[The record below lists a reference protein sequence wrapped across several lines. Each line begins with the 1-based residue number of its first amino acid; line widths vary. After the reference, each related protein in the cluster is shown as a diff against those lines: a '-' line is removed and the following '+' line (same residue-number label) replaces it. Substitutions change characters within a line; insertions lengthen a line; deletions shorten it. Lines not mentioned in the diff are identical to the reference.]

1 MKNLIHP
8 IRWQHIMSED
18 DLKRQLALAQESIH
32 ELHEELDESNRGLL
46 ALTMELERRV
56 DERTAELSDAKEE
69 LQKTN
74 SELMIYMMDRI
85 RAEEDLR
92 RAKEAAEAANR
103 AKSVFLANMSHELR
117 TPLNA
122 ILGFSDLM
130 VRDSKLTPEQRE
142 DIRII
147 SRSGLHLLALINDI
161 LDMSKIEAG
170 KLVLEEHAFDLQM
183 MLEGL
188 ADMFRLRARDK
199 GLGLKVYHAANIPR
213 YVHADEGKLR
223 QVLINILGNA
233 IKFTQEGNIELRVR
247 LVEKPEMSGCSL
259 QFEVEDTGPGIPPQD
274 LSAIFEPFIQ
284 SSEGKKVKEGSGLGL
299 AISRQFT
306 RLMGGDITVTS
317 QVGKGSLFSFNIVV
331 QLADE
336 AEIDSLQKGA
346 EPRAIGLESDQ
357 PNYRLLIVDDSED
370 SRVLLT
376 RLLVQ
381 LGFQVRTAINGLEG
395 IKIWKEWMPHL
406 IWMDMRMPIMDGH
419 EATRSIKATVEGQDT
434 VVVALTASAFE
445 EERALVLS
453 EGCDDFVRKPFR
465 REDIIGILVKRL
477 GVRFVHEN
485 GANDT
490 NRKLA
495 SQPRNELGFEDMDE
509 AWITNLQKAA
519 TEADSNRIKDLA
531 NMIHEKNPGLATTL
545 IEMADSF
552 DHDSIL
558 IAIGRKY
565 G

>member
-1 MKNLIHP
+1 
-8 IRWQHIMSED
+8 MSED
-18 DLKRQLALAQESIH
+18 DLRRKLALAQDAIH
-32 ELHEELDESNRGLL
+32 ELQEELDESNRGLL

-130 VRDSKLTPEQRE
+130 VRDCKLTPEQRE
-142 DIRII
+142 NIKII

-170 KLVLEEHAFDLQM
+170 KVVLKEHAFDLQM
-183 MLEGL
+183 MLESL
-188 ADMFRLRARDK
+188 ADMFRLRAKDK
-199 GLGLKVYHAANIPR
+199 GLVLKVDHGANIPR

-233 IKFTQEGNIELRVR
+233 IKFTQEGHIELRVQM
-247 LVEKPEMSGCSL
+247 VEKPEISGCSL
-259 QFEVEDTGPGIPPQD
+259 EFEVEDTGPGIPSED
-274 LSAIFEPFIQ
+274 LEAVFEPFVQ
-284 SSEGKKVKEGSGLGL
+284 SSVGKKVKEGSGLGL

-306 RLMGGDITVTS
+306 RLMGGDISVAS
-317 QVGKGSLFSFNIVV
+317 RVGGGSLFSFNIVA
-331 QLADE
+331 QPADE
-336 AEIDSLQKGA
+336 AEIAGLQKVA
-346 EPRAIGLESDQ
+346 EPRAVGLEADQ

-370 SRVLLT
+370 SRLLLT

-381 LGFQVRTAINGLEG
+381 LGFEVRAAIDGLEG
-395 IKIWKEWMPHL
+395 INIWKEWMPHL

-419 EATRSIKATVEGQDT
+419 EATRSIKATSEGQET
-434 VVVALTASAFE
+434 VIVALTASAFD

-465 REDIIGILVKRL
+465 REDIISVLAKHL
-477 GVRFVHEN
+477 GVRFVYEN
-485 GANDT
+485 EVGDPN
-490 NRKLA
+490 KKPIGEP
-495 SQPRNELGFEDMDE
+495 SVELDFARMDE
-509 AWITNLQKAA
+509 AWTSDLHKAA
-519 TEADSNRIKDLA
+519 TEADSNKIKDLA
-531 NMIHEKNPGLATTL
+531 HVVHEVNPGLAAKL
-545 IEMADSF
+545 IEMADRF
-552 DHDSIL
+552 DHDAIL
-558 IAIGRKY
+558 VAIGRKY